1 MNLRKDNENI
11 CQTKLSKFLGVYID
25 CKLNWQI
32 HINYVSGKF
41 ARGIGI
47 LVKSR
52 KIFNDECLKKLY
64 HAFVYPYLNYCNHIW
79 GNTYKTSLS
88 NLQILQ
94 NRSIRMI
101 TGSPPRTS
109 NDLLYKQHG
118 MLNLKNINIFL
129 VGKFMY
135 NVYHGMVPP
144 LFEGFFVK
152 NNDIHEH
159 NTRIS
164 NHSNVPPVHS
174 NISKSS
180 IRYQGVIVWNEI
192 LKADINL
199 DASELSF
206 KIMLKRGIQ
215 QEVITMLPQ
224 ETKKNPFS
232 LCIALYRTAPP
243 ALVFLFNMN
252 CVPDYGA
259 HKPLGVSSSHLPLYN
274 LWFVVGVLWCASTV
288 SMMMSSLLCA
298 LYCIYFGK

>member
-1 MNLRKDNENI
+1 MNI
-11 CQTKLSKFLGVYID
+11 FSSKFRKGLKLELNDVIDGVYID
-25 CKLNWQI
+25 CKLNWKT
-32 HINYVSGKF
+32 HINYVSGKI

-47 LVKSR
+47 LVKAR
-52 KIFNDECLKKLY
+52 KLFNDECLKKLY
-64 HAFVYPYLNYCNHIW
+64 YAFVYPYLNYCNYIW

-94 NRSIRMI
+94 NRSIRII

-164 NHSNVPPVHS
+164 NHLNVPPVHS
-174 NISKSS
+174 NLSKSS
-180 IRYQGVIVWNEI
+180 IR
-192 LKADINL
+192 
-199 DASELSF
+199 
-206 KIMLKRGIQ
+206 
-215 QEVITMLPQ
+215 
-224 ETKKNPFS
+224 
-232 LCIALYRTAPP
+232 
-243 ALVFLFNMN
+243 
-252 CVPDYGA
+252 
-259 HKPLGVSSSHLPLYN
+259 
-274 LWFVVGVLWCASTV
+274 
-288 SMMMSSLLCA
+288 
-298 LYCIYFGK
+298 